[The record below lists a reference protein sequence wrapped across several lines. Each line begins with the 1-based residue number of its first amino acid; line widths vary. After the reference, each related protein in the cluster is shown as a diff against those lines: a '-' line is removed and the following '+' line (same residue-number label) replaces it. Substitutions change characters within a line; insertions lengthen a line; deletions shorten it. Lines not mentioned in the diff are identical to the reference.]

1 MIARLRQ
8 GVRRWQDRRA
18 PPVAQVQLGQRQI
31 YIMPDRSGAG
41 FAVVLLLILLAAI
54 NYQNSMAYALVFLLG
69 SVFVVAI
76 LHTFR
81 NVSGLRVAGAGTPAV
96 FAGEHAR
103 FLLRL
108 ESAGREH
115 QAIAVGWSAD
125 SLQSVDVAAG
135 TALELELNLPTATR
149 GWLAAPRMRLQSTFP
164 LGVLRAW
171 SYFNLGQRVLVYPRP
186 LEGELPVMASA
197 ADDSEG
203 EGQRVAG
210 QGVDDYQGLKD
221 YQPGDSWRRLHWKAY
236 SRGGQLLVK
245 EFADLRGRE
254 LCLDFM
260 ALGGDLEQRLSRL
273 CHWVLELSREQRP
286 FALRLPDCYLPV
298 DTSDGHREAC
308 LRALAL
314 YGQGGA

>member
-1 MIARLRQ
+1 MIASLRQ
-8 GVRRWQDRRA
+8 GWQRWQERRA
-18 PPVAQVQLGQRQI
+18 PPAAQVQLGQRQI

-81 NVSGLRVAGAGTPAV
+81 NLSGLRVSGAGTPAV

-103 FLLRL
+103 YLLRL
-108 ESAGREH
+108 ESQGREH
-115 QAIAVGWSAD
+115 QAIAVGWSTRD
-125 SLQSVDVAAG
+125 LQSVDIAAG
-135 TALELELNLPTATR
+135 AALELELNLPTVTR
-149 GWLAAPRMRLQSTFP
+149 GWLPAPRLRVQSTFP

-171 SYFNLGQRVLVYPRP
+171 SYCNLDQRVLVYPRP
-186 LEGELPVMASA
+186 LEGELPVQVDAR
-197 ADDSEG
+197 DDVEG
-203 EGQRVAG
+203 EGLRVVG
-210 QGVDDYQGLKD
+210 QGVDDYQGLKA

-236 SRGGQLLVK
+236 SRGAQLLVK
-245 EFADLRGRE
+245 EFADLRGRD

-286 FALRLPDCYLPV
+286 FALRLPGLYLPV
-298 DTSDGHREAC
+298 DSSDGHREAC

-314 YGQGGA
+314 YGHAP

>member
-1 MIARLRQ
+1 VIASLRQ
-8 GVRRWQDRRA
+8 GWRRWQERRA
-18 PPVAQVQLGQRQI
+18 PPAAQVQLGQRQI
-31 YIMPDRSGAG
+31 YIMPDQSGAA

-81 NVSGLRVAGAGTPAV
+81 NLSGLRVSAAGTPAV

-103 FLLRL
+103 YVVRL
-108 ESAGREH
+108 ESQRREH
-115 QAIAVGWSAD
+115 QAIAVGWTPSD
-125 SLQSVDVAAG
+125 LQSVDIAAH
-135 TALELELNLPTATR
+135 TALEVELNLPTHSR
-149 GWLAAPRMRLQSTFP
+149 GWLPAPRVRLQSTFP

-171 SYFNLGQRVLVYPRP
+171 SYCNLDQRVLVYPRP
-186 LEGELPVMASA
+186 LEGELPVMVDASENI
-197 ADDSEG
+197 EG

-210 QGVDDYQGLKD
+210 QGVDDYQGLKS

-236 SRGGQLLVK
+236 SRGAQLLVK
-245 EFADLRGRE
+245 EFADLRGRD

-273 CHWVLELSREQRP
+273 CHWVLELSRQDRP
-286 FALRLPDCYLPV
+286 FALRLPGLYLPV
-298 DTSDGHREAC
+298 DSSDGHREAC

-314 YGQGGA
+314 YGQAS